1 MQQKQRRSA
10 KPTLLAVASI
20 LAMVFL
26 GGCRA
31 APPKTRS
38 EMITLMTRYGKKG
51 KWDDAIGVAQE
62 WLKSHP
68 EDGSG
73 SSGLVYEQM
82 AMVYLAKASRDATHK
97 DEWIRQAVIY
107 FDKDLSLH
115 QQKPIDIEFY
125 SAGRGFEEAGDL
137 STADSCL
144 YYRRA
149 LKAFADEQPFLQGD
163 TYTDSGESIPLAPM
177 RQENEKSRERVEA
190 KFAKAG
196 CK

>member
-1 MQQKQRRSA
+1 MN
-10 KPTLLAVASI
+10 PTLLAVVSI
-20 LAMVFL
+20 LAMVFF

-38 EMITLMTRYGKKG
+38 EMVTLMTKYGKQG
-51 KWDDAIGVAQE
+51 KWDDALQVAQE

-73 SSGLVYEQM
+73 VNRFVYDQM
-82 AMVYLAKASRDATHK
+82 AMVCLAKASRDAMHK

-107 FDKDLSLH
+107 FDKNLSLH
-115 QQKPIDIEFY
+115 PQEPVDTVKFY

-137 STADSCL
+137 STAENCL

-149 LKAFADEQPFLQGD
+149 LKAFADEEPFLQGD
-163 TYTDSGESIPLAPM
+163 TYTVSGDSIPLAPM
-177 RQENEKSRERVEA
+177 RQENEKSRERVQA